1 MSLGDEASA
10 WDAALAGGRVAN
22 ASVGGRGCC
31 PLIGKAVPDVAW
43 AYEREGAAAGA
54 PLSGTSSSSS
64 SAAALAQLRV
74 RGRVQCGSSSSWR
87 ALLSAPVLLHQVP
100 ASAAARR
107 SDGDSCCSTG
117 CRLLRGRVAL
127 LRVARELRV
136 VRAPGGAGR
145 VARFLPRR
153 GARSSTV
160 PCRYSLGGSVLQRL
174 LSASRATRPW
184 CCSSVGRREG
194 RRARADPCRKNA
206 SGPRRSSAA

>member
-74 RGRVQCGSSSSWR
+74 RGRVQCG
-87 ALLSAPVLLHQVP
+87 
-100 ASAAARR
+100 
-107 SDGDSCCSTG
+107 
-117 CRLLRGRVAL
+117 
-127 LRVARELRV
+127 
-136 VRAPGGAGR
+136 
-145 VARFLPRR
+145 
-153 GARSSTV
+153 
-160 PCRYSLGGSVLQRL
+160 
-174 LSASRATRPW
+174 
-184 CCSSVGRREG
+184 
-194 RRARADPCRKNA
+194 
-206 SGPRRSSAA
+206 